1 MITHY
6 REDILRQAL
15 EALTKAVPGIKATVI
30 VNVDGLVVASY
41 PPSPEDVHNPTSD
54 HSVAATSALILGLA
68 ERTLERLAQGGLDR
82 VMIEGDH
89 GAIGVYPCTEDAAL
103 AVLIAKD
110 AKLGLAL
117 MAARNTAN
125 QIKAILNSNRP

>member
-1 MITHY
+1 MITKY

-15 EALTKAVPGIKATVI
+15 EALTKSVPGISATVI

-68 ERTLERLAQGGLDR
+68 ERTLERLAQGALDR
-82 VMIEGDH
+82 VMVEGAH
-89 GAIGVYPCTEDAAL
+89 GTIGVYPCTQDAAL
-103 AVLIAKD
+103 AVLIDKD

-117 MAARNTAN
+117 TAARRTAN
-125 QIKAILNSNRP
+125 EIKAILNANR

>member
-1 MITHY
+1 MITKY

-15 EALTKAVPGIKATVI
+15 EALTKSVPGISATVI

-68 ERTLERLAQGGLDR
+68 ERTLERLAQGALDR
-82 VMIEGDH
+82 VMVEGAH
-89 GAIGVYPCTEDAAL
+89 GTIGVYPCTQDAAL

-117 MAARNTAN
+117 TAARRTAN
-125 QIKAILNSNRP
+125 EIKAILNANR

>member
-1 MITHY
+1 MITKY

-15 EALTKAVPGIKATVI
+15 EALMKSVPGISATVI

-68 ERTLERLAQGGLDR
+68 ERTLERLAQGALDR
-82 VMIEGDH
+82 VMVEGAH
-89 GAIGVYPCTEDAAL
+89 GTIGVYPCTQDAAL
-103 AVLIAKD
+103 AVLIDKD

-117 MAARNTAN
+117 TAARRTAN
-125 QIKAILNSNRP
+125 EIKAILNANR

>member
-1 MITHY
+1 MITKY

-15 EALTKAVPGIKATVI
+15 EALTKAVPGISATVI

-68 ERTLERLAQGGLDR
+68 ERTLERLAQGTLDR
-82 VMIEGDH
+82 VMVEGAH
-89 GAIGVYPCTEDAAL
+89 GTIGVYPCTPDAAL

-117 MAARNTAN
+117 TAARRTAN
-125 QIKAILNSNRP
+125 EIKAILNANR